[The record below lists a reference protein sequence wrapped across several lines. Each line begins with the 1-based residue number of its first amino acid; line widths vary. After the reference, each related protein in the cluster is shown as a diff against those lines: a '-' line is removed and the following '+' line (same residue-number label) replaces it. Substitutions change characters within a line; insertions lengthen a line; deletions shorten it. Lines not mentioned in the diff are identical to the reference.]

1 MKHSKSSVRRK
12 FSHKLQLRF
21 DDQRLTSFAGLLIF
35 HQLFYDL
42 DLRKRITRCFAHQSD
57 RKSFS
62 SSSIVLLLIVGVLLG
77 YRRLRDISYF
87 KDDPMTLRILGVSF
101 MPSVSTVSRHLSSL
115 DDGCVRKFQCLQQQ
129 MVIEAIVREQLSRV
143 TMDFDGSVLGTCRS
157 PKALL
162 VASIVK
168 RKASAAI
175 IHSFAHWL
183 KPLKCSRYCTEAV
196 TYTIAMVLNR
206 SFVIVLNL
214 CEKRCQTPLSK
225 PAWIALS
232 LAKN

>member
-1 MKHSKSSVRRK
+1 
-12 FSHKLQLRF
+12 
-21 DDQRLTSFAGLLIF
+21 
-35 HQLFYDL
+35 
-42 DLRKRITRCFAHQSD
+42 
-57 RKSFS
+57 
-62 SSSIVLLLIVGVLLG
+62 
-77 YRRLRDISYF
+77 
-87 KDDPMTLRILGVSF
+87 
-101 MPSVSTVSRHLSSL
+101 
-115 DDGCVRKFQCLQQQ
+115 

-143 TMDFDGSVLGTCRS
+143 TMDFDGSLLGTCRY
-157 PKALL
+157 AQGA
-162 VASIVK
+162 ASGFN
-168 RKASAAI
+168 RKKKGQPAI